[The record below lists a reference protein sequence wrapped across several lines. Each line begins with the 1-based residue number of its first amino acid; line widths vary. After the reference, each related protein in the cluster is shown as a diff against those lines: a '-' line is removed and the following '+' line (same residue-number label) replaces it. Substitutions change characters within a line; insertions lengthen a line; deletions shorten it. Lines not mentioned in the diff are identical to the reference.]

1 MHLFVVLIGHIYSS
15 ACWAIFGHI
24 LLTPEFVTTCSI
36 GQYVSLKIPIVY
48 HGFFREGILLPFSLQ
63 RKLLEISC
71 VSIGKCTVASESI
84 FVVLSS
90 IITCK
95 CPPLSNIHS
104 RTGISLKALG
114 NVHNCLHLFLRLIM
128 LLSKYCIF
136 SRWYTWLN
144 SSSILL
150 RIKLLNVAM

>member
-95 CPPLSNIHS
+95 CPPSQIYIQGLVYLWKHWEMFIIAYIYFSDWLCYCQNIVYSHD
-104 RTGISLKALG
+104 GIHDSTAA
-114 NVHNCLHLFLRLIM
+114 V
-128 LLSKYCIF
+128 SY
-136 SRWYTWLN
+136 
-144 SSSILL
+144 
-150 RIKLLNVAM
+150 